1 MMAHRARHDGQDPR
15 LQSAEHMQLGM
26 QLGRSFYLVAELL
39 LNIRSSWGGVD
50 TAGPKDRE
58 GENN

>member
-1 MMAHRARHDGQDPR
+1 MMAHIARHDCQDTR
-15 LQSAEHMQLGM
+15 LQSAEHMQLVV
-26 QLGRSFYLVAELL
+26 QLGRSFYLAAELQ

-58 GENN
+58 GEDN